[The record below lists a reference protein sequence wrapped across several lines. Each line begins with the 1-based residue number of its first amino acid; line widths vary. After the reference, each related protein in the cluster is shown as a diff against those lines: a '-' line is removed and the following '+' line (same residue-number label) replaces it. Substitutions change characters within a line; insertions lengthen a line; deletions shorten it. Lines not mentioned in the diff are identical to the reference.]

1 MEPKKGPTDTS
12 HLLTGQS
19 DGTGVN
25 SDWQL
30 PRKLG
35 EGSGVGLSPS
45 PSDAVAGETASDLS
59 QITGNRAG
67 AGELLGVK
75 R

>member
-1 MEPKKGPTDTS
+1 MAQVSTQ
-12 HLLTGQS
+12 TG
-19 DGTGVN
+19 N
-25 SDWQL
+25 W
-30 PRKLG
+30 PPKLG

-45 PSDAVAGETASDLS
+45 PSDAVAGEMASDLS
-59 QITGNRAG
+59 QITGNQAG